1 MHPDL
6 CFLSATELT
15 RLIRTREVS
24 CEEVMRAHLE
34 QIERV
39 NPMVNAIVTL
49 LPERALDGARM
60 ADAAIASGQLVGPL
74 HGLPVAHKDLL
85 VTKGIRT
92 TFGSPIYQDF
102 VPDTDAILVERLR
115 AAGAITIGKTNTP
128 EFGAGSQTFNPVFG
142 ATRNPWDLTKT
153 CGGSSGGAAVALACG
168 MMPLADGSDFGGS
181 LRNPA
186 SFCNIAGFRP
196 SAGRVPSWP
205 TVNAWFSLPVLG
217 PMARTVEDLALML
230 SATAGPDARA
240 PISINESGSVFAG
253 PLARDFRGL
262 RVAWSRDLGG
272 LPVDTRVTEALSSGR
287 RVLEAIGVQ
296 VEDADPDLADADE
309 VFRVLRAWNFETSF
323 GALLKTQRHLMKDT
337 VIWNIEEGA
346 RLTGAQVGGAE
357 LKRTEL
363 YHRVRRFMEQYAF
376 LAAPVVQVPPFDVNQ
391 PWVTEINGEKMHTYL
406 DWMKSCY
413 AISATG
419 LPAVSVPCGF
429 TRDGLPV
436 GLQIVGRHQDDFS
449 VLQLAYAFQQQ
460 TALWKRRPPVAARN
474 ER

>member
-436 GLQIVGRHQDDFS
+436 GLQIVGRHQDDFG

-460 TALWKRRPPVAARN
+460 TALWKRRPPVAVRN